1 MKLMNLKNRNP
12 KGSADAA
19 VSKSHRT
26 VDRSIRT
33 LMQELKNE
41 TTALPETPLGRV
53 QRVLQIY
60 GGIKP
65 LLVILGSVPVIP
77 SPWRA
82 ALKTFAQSLE
92 ALAATAPEVT
102 AAFKAGK
109 DL

>member
-12 KGSADAA
+12 KGTAGPITNQAA
-19 VSKSHRT
+19 

-33 LMQELKNE
+33 LMQEMKHE
-41 TTALPETPLGRV
+41 PAVLPETPLGRL
-53 QRVLQIY
+53 QRVLKIY

-65 LLVILGSVPVIP
+65 LLVILTATPLIP
-77 SPWRA
+77 SPWRT
-82 ALKTFAQSLE
+82 ALKTFAHSLE
-92 ALAATAPEVT
+92 ALAATPEVT

>member
-1 MKLMNLKNRNP
+1 MKHINLKNLSP
-12 KGSADAA
+12 KATADAA
-19 VSKSHRT
+19 VSKSHQT
-26 VDRSIRT
+26 IDRSIRT
-33 LMQELKNE
+33 LMQELKHEN
-41 TTALPETPLGRV
+41 TMPPETPLGRL
-53 QRVLQIY
+53 QRVLKIY

-92 ALAATAPEVT
+92 ALATTPEVT